1 MLAFFKNNKIVKQEI
16 KNAGEAHCDKVA
28 DDDIPAGE
36 FLDDKQEAEAEKEDG
51 GAGKVE
57 SEETSEETGCPAV

>member
-36 FLDDKQEAEAEKEDG
+36 FLDDKQEAEAEKEDS
-51 GAGKVE
+51 GAGEIE
-57 SEETSEETGCPAV
+57 SKEAPEETDCPAV